1 MNYAGRFNELS
12 FLIPGNWYIS
22 ASEDLQQQEI
32 KEFLFVTIQ
41 PCINVIGKLNSSVFL
56 KDTHLLNFDETNGN
70 RFSDKKY

>member
-1 MNYAGRFNELS
+1 MNPLLS
-12 FLIPGNWYIS
+12 PNIYKNIKLINS
-22 ASEDLQQQEI
+22 
-32 KEFLFVTIQ
+32 VTIQ